1 MPRSASGEGVSTG
14 RELGAVTAELAVAMP
29 AAAVLL
35 AALLTGAAAGLTQLR
50 LEEAAGAAARLVM
63 RGDSDE
69 AAGAVT
75 RLAGAGAALELS
87 ESGGWVHVRVESAL
101 RAPLLELLPIT
112 LSAEASAPQEDQ

>member
-1 MPRSASGEGVSTG
+1 ME

-29 AAAVLL
+29 AAVILL

-63 RGDSDE
+63 RGDTGE
-69 AAGAVT
+69 AAGAVA
-75 RLAGAGAALELS
+75 RLAGEDAALELS
-87 ESGGWVHVRVESAL
+87 ESEGWVNVRVESAL

-112 LSAEASAPQEDQ
+112 LSAQASAPQEKD